1 MIERVNRYTLLTNI
15 FYFYGIKLE
24 PFILVCIAYNS
35 LGCWKDSASKRV
47 FKSLEGKS
55 SFLDGHYKSRT
66 NAIEKCFQAALA
78 NDWEIFALQD
88 GGQCFGSS
96 NPSRNY
102 KKHGKANTGCSSGK
116 GGALLNQV
124 YLISKFILYVLRT
137 SLEIKNV

>member
-1 MIERVNRYTLLTNI
+1 M
-15 FYFYGIKLE
+15 
-24 PFILVCIAYNS
+24 
-35 LGCWKDSASKRV
+35 

-96 NPSRNY
+96 NPSHKY

-116 GGALLNQV
+116 GGALQNQV
-124 YLISKFILYVLRT
+124 YLISKFMTYFLKMGFA
-137 SLEIKNV
+137 IK